1 MAKHLPAD
9 QWKQRDLEAFEATL
23 QAIRPTKLTPAAS
36 RAAMLKAG
44 LAAGVVTVDDEK
56 LSDNVDE
63 WPAAVV
69 TRIAGPVIEAHEAVS
84 KYDPN

>member
-1 MAKHLPAD
+1 M
-9 QWKQRDLEAFEATL
+9 
-23 QAIRPTKLTPAAS
+23 
-36 RAAMLKAG
+36 KAG